1 MLSLKKPV
9 VLVGLMGSGKT
20 TVGMKLANTLGVP
33 FFDTDKEIEKN
44 YRCSLADIFY
54 YAGVEY
60 FREAEYKVISNLLI
74 DKKPKIIATGGENSF
89 INPEIRDLVKENALS
104 VWIKVGVDV
113 IIERVAKRNKKLL
126 LENGDRR
133 NTIENLMNQRYEI
146 YSEADIVIESDNKS
160 HMQTVKMIVD
170 SINNFIVNEKID

>member
-1 MLSLKKPV
+1 MLSLNKPI

-20 TVGMKLANTLGVP
+20 TVGMKLANALGVP
-33 FFDTDKEIEKN
+33 FYDTDKEIEKT

-60 FREAEYKVISNLLI
+60 FRKAEYKVINDLLM
-74 DKKPKIIATGGENSF
+74 DGRPKIIATGGENSF
-89 INPEIRDLVKENALS
+89 INPEIRSLVKEQAIS
-104 VWIKVGVDV
+104 VWIKVGVDI

-170 SINNFIVNEKID
+170 SINSFTDNEKIN